1 MTMINCDIHD
11 YFEIACTFGYELE
24 VVMLDG
30 EKVTGKAKDLGYD
43 QDRNETLILFSSD
56 AKHEI
61 PLIKIQT
68 IKSLTPQSQ
77 FEQVQIN

>member
-1 MTMINCDIHD
+1 MKQLDCDLHD

-43 QDRNETLILFSSD
+43 QDRNETLILIEND
-56 AKHEI
+56 AKHEV
-61 PLIKIQT
+61 PLIKVQT
-68 IKSLTPQSQ
+68 IKSLTAQSQ
-77 FEQVQIN
+77 FKEVQIN